1 MKRFNNISSIESFIK
16 SNNKCLIYFSSPS
29 CSVCKSLLPKIKKL
43 IKNYESIKMAYVNIK
58 DVPAVGGKYSIFTMP
73 TILFFING
81 KETLR
86 ESRFIS
92 IPDLKSKIER
102 YLKLS
107 QWLRGQVF
115 TFIHSVQLS
124 FLFYFFWFLNLYYP
138 YIYPQIFLFS
148 LTQLYILSE
157 IIFLSLLIL
166 NLYVFSK
173 DK

>member
-107 QWLRGQVF
+107 Q
-115 TFIHSVQLS
+115 
-124 FLFYFFWFLNLYYP
+124 
-138 YIYPQIFLFS
+138 
-148 LTQLYILSE
+148 
-157 IIFLSLLIL
+157 
-166 NLYVFSK
+166 
-173 DK
+173 

>member
-92 IPDLKSKIER
+92 ITDLKYKIER

-107 QWLRGQVF
+107 Q
-115 TFIHSVQLS
+115 
-124 FLFYFFWFLNLYYP
+124 
-138 YIYPQIFLFS
+138 
-148 LTQLYILSE
+148 
-157 IIFLSLLIL
+157 
-166 NLYVFSK
+166 
-173 DK
+173 